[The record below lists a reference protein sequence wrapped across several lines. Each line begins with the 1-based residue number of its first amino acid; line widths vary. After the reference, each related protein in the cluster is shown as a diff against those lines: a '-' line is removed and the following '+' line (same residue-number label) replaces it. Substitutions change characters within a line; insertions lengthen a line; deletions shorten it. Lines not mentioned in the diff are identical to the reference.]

1 VKPLRRSGMDHTVL
15 PAITAMPV
23 FNSQGFTRWR
33 LPRLS
38 LWTSYCSL
46 LLIYLPQKDERLS
59 RPRWLTYSGWFT
71 HISGHPSAAGW
82 QQNRESSVVED
93 RRSTTVSSGTLN
105 PTIPYHLPLQ
115 HVTNQHTCM
124 CIWSEPLGHDVYDV
138 CLCACLQMK
147 SSCLSLSNRKLTR
160 CNTKWRHFARNSK
173 PKWNT
178 WGS

>member
-1 VKPLRRSGMDHTVL
+1 
-15 PAITAMPV
+15 MPV
-23 FNSQGFTRWR
+23 FNSQGFTRWH

-93 RRSTTVSSGTLN
+93 RRSTTAARNQPAHVYVYLIWAVGSWCIWCMSVCMSTDEKQLFESQQQEVDA
-105 PTIPYHLPLQ
+105 LQ
-115 HVTNQHTCM
+115 HKVTSLRTELKTEMKHVRQLNEAHVRQF
-124 CIWSEPLGHDVYDV
+124 LF
-138 CLCACLQMK
+138 CLCYFCRLFVVHW
-147 SSCLSLSNRKLTR
+147 LSL
-160 CNTKWRHFARNSK
+160 
-173 PKWNT
+173 
-178 WGS
+178 